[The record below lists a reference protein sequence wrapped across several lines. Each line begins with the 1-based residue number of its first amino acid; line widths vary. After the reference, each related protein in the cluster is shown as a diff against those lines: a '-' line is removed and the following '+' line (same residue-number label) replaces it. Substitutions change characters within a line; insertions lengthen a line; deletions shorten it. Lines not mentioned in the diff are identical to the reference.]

1 MQTNK
6 RWGATAVRHGG
17 EDTWQEMSTDKNRHG
32 MYCTR
37 RERGRGNGV
46 REDEV
51 NTRSEQKKSCSC
63 QGEQLRRHW
72 SKQTC
77 KHCFL
82 LVFERPLYTLHTK
95 HALWMSHHNFWNVCN
110 KISILFAWILFGG
123 YKMQIN
129 ALNDVQK
136 PFFECNNACLN
147 SKMCAQN
154 GAITTFFLLN
164 FELFCF

>member
-1 MQTNK
+1 
-6 RWGATAVRHGG
+6 
-17 EDTWQEMSTDKNRHG
+17 
-32 MYCTR
+32 MYYTR
-37 RERGRGNGV
+37 RERGRGNRV

-95 HALWMSHHNFWNVCN
+95 HALWSTHKTSKHG
-110 KISILFAWILFGG
+110 KICRNWYVLRDGHIAPLNRLFCSIFFIIIKRTCERFFGG
-123 YKMQIN
+123 PGWNTSRNRAK
-129 ALNDVQK
+129 
-136 PFFECNNACLN
+136 N
-147 SKMCAQN
+147 SKPARKSAVPGVVSSDFMTRTAM
-154 GAITTFFLLN
+154 
-164 FELFCF
+164 